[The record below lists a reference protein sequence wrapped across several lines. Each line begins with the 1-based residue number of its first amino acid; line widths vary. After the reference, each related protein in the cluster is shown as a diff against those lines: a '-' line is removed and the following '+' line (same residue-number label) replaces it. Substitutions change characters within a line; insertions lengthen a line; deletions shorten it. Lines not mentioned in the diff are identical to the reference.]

1 MGNYNLKNIMLGIG
15 IGLIFSSM
23 LNISMS
29 SKEMTVEEIKKEAE
43 RYNLIVLTKE
53 EIMNNPAP
61 TEEPTTAPTPAPT
74 AVPAP
79 TVSVVPTNSPSPTPK
94 SVTSDKIIKITVESG
109 MSSEDI
115 STLLAE
121 AGVLKDKKAFM
132 KRLGELGVDSRLKIG
147 SFEIPKGSG
156 YDDIIKILTR

>member
-61 TEEPTTAPTPAPT
+61 TEEPTTAPTPTPT
-74 AVPAP
+74 A
-79 TVSVVPTNSPSPTPK
+79 VPTNSPSPTPK

-115 STLLAE
+115 SNLLAE